1 MKQLKYQEKAVKQ
14 LVEVTVNLLS
24 LNGNRRQI
32 VLKAPTGAGKTVMAS
47 EMLAT
52 LTEELQSR
60 SDLPFQQVAF
70 IWIAPNKLHQQSYFK
85 MKNFFTET
93 KLLRRSSKQR
103 KPTISW

>member
-14 LVEVTVNLLS
+14 LVETTVNMLS

-52 LTEELQSR
+52 LT
-60 SDLPFQQVAF
+60 
-70 IWIAPNKLHQQSYFK
+70 
-85 MKNFFTET
+85 
-93 KLLRRSSKQR
+93 
-103 KPTISW
+103 